1 MRMRPFL
8 LLVALLLT
16 TGCASRE
23 TLTPAYAP
31 LSLVVGFPACAEQ
44 AENGDCTLFEVSIVQ
59 LLARPELFAGKRVRV
74 IGFVNLEFEGNALY
88 LSRELFEHGGSRDAI
103 WVDVEGLPSA
113 MKFRRGYALVEGTFS
128 AGPSGHFGMFSGQI
142 AKITRFEPWSVRRT
156 MQ

>member
-44 AENGDCTLFEVSIVQ
+44 ADNGDCTLFEV
-59 LLARPELFAGKRVRV
+59 RRNNF
-74 IGFVNLEFEGNALY
+74 
-88 LSRELFEHGGSRDAI
+88 HGGI
-103 WVDVEGLPSA
+103 GPLTGCSA
-113 MKFRRGYALVEGTFS
+113 
-128 AGPSGHFGMFSGQI
+128 
-142 AKITRFEPWSVRRT
+142 
-156 MQ
+156 